1 MGERMGKRV
10 GLIGD
15 PVAHSISPVFQQ
27 AAFDALAIA
36 ARYEAW
42 PTPAAEL
49 AERVAGL
56 RAPDTLGANV
66 TVPHKQAVLPLLD
79 RLHPTAARAGAVNT
93 IVNEGGRLVGH
104 NTDIAGFLDALR
116 LDGGLDPHGARAV
129 LLGAGG
135 AARAVV
141 IALLDAGAARV
152 RVLNRTPARAEALVA
167 ELADGRGEAAALEP
181 ERATALLSGADL
193 VVNCTT
199 VGMRHSAQ
207 EHALPVPAEA
217 IPAGITV
224 VDIVANP
231 LVTPLLAAA
240 AARGCRTL
248 GGLPML
254 VRQGAAAFTLWTGIP
269 APVSVMM
276 AAAYR
281 VMGVAG

>member
-1 MGERMGKRV
+1 MRKRV

-15 PVAHSISPVFQQ
+15 PVVHSISPVFQQ
-27 AAFDALAIA
+27 AAFDALALA

-42 PTPAAEL
+42 HTPAAVL
-49 AERVAGL
+49 AERIAGL
-56 RAPDTLGANV
+56 RAPDILGANV

-79 RLHPTAARAGAVNT
+79 RLHPLAARTGAVNT
-93 IVNEGGRLVGH
+93 IVNEGGRLVGY
-104 NTDIAGFLDALR
+104 NTDITGFLEALR
-116 LDGGLDPHGARAV
+116 LDGGIDPQGTRAV
-129 LLGAGG
+129 VLGAGG

-141 IALLDAGAARV
+141 LALLDAGASRV
-152 RVLNRTPARAEALVA
+152 RVLNRTAARAAALVA
-167 ELADGRGEAAALEP
+167 ELADGRGDSAALEP
-181 ERATALLSGADL
+181 DQAARLLAGADL

-207 EHALPVPAEA
+207 ERDLPVPADA
-217 IPAGITV
+217 IPAGTMV

-231 LVTPLLAAA
+231 PVTAFLAAA
-240 AARGCRTL
+240 AERGCRTL

-254 VRQGAAAFTLWTGIP
+254 VRQGAAAFALWTGLQ

-276 AAAYR
+276 DAAYR

>member
-1 MGERMGKRV
+1 MGKRV

-15 PVAHSISPVFQQ
+15 PVAHSVSPVFQQ

-42 PTPAAEL
+42 HTPAAAL

-56 RAPDTLGANV
+56 RAPDVLGANV
-66 TVPHKQAVLPLLD
+66 TVPHKQAVVPLLD
-79 RLHPTAARAGAVNT
+79 RLHPGAARAGAVNT
-93 IVNEGGRLVGH
+93 IVNEDGRLIGY

-116 LDGGLDPHGARAV
+116 LEGGVDPGGAWAV
-129 LLGAGG
+129 VVGAGG

-141 IALLDAGAARV
+141 IALVDAGVARV
-152 RVLNRTPARAEALVA
+152 RVLNRTLARARALAV
-167 ELADGRGEAAALEP
+167 ELADGRVEAAALEP
-181 ERATALLSGADL
+181 GRAATLLAGADL

-199 VGMRHSAQ
+199 VGMRHSAE
-207 EHALPVPAEA
+207 EHALPVPVEA
-217 IPAGITV
+217 LPARAMV
-224 VDIVANP
+224 VDLVANP
-231 LVTPLLAAA
+231 LVTPFLAAA

-254 VRQGAAAFTLWTGIP
+254 VRQGAAAFTLWTGMP

-281 VMGVAG
+281 AMGAVG

>member
-1 MGERMGKRV
+1 MSKRV

-42 PTPAAEL
+42 RTPAAAL
-49 AERVAGL
+49 AGRVAGL

-79 RLHPTAARAGAVNT
+79 RLDPAAERAGAVNT
-93 IVNEGGRLVGH
+93 IVNEGGRLVGY
-104 NTDIAGFLDALR
+104 NTDITGFLEALR
-116 LDGGLDPHGARAV
+116 VDGGSDPRGARAV
-129 LLGAGG
+129 VLGAGG

-152 RVLNRTPARAEALVA
+152 RVLNRSPARAAALVA

-181 ERATALLSGADL
+181 DNAARLLAGADL

-199 VGMRHSAQ
+199 VGMRHTAQ
-207 EHALPVPAEA
+207 EHELPVPAAA
-217 IPAGITV
+217 IPVGALV

-231 LVTPLLAAA
+231 PVTALLAAA
-240 AARGCRTL
+240 AERGCRTL

-254 VRQGAAAFTLWTGIP
+254 VRQGAEAFTLWTGRP

-276 AAAYR
+276 DAAHRA
-281 VMGVAG
+281 MGVAD